1 MFFVKNLKQAVAF
14 QTLKVKE
21 ENFFPL
27 KDASHVIYAADE
39 YNKDK
44 DLKAVKGLD
53 QLTSISLAK
62 AYYYLFAVNH
72 KACDCWRCRIREEC
86 YRILVERKT
95 NLIVLGTSYKVIK
108 LPEKNVY
115 PFFEEW
121 IIKNKQ

>member
-53 QLTSISLAK
+53 
-62 AYYYLFAVNH
+62 
-72 KACDCWRCRIREEC
+72 
-86 YRILVERKT
+86 
-95 NLIVLGTSYKVIK
+95 
-108 LPEKNVY
+108 
-115 PFFEEW
+115 
-121 IIKNKQ
+121 